1 MTDAEQIWTL
11 KRELAQTKLAL
22 YEARSEILKLAHD
35 AVRSELDALGDTWE
49 SPAATTGVE
58 IGCK

>member
-22 YEARSEILKLAHD
+22 YGAQNSFLQLA
-35 AVRSELDALGDTWE
+35 AEKVQAELAALGDKWIDPDAP
-49 SPAATTGVE
+49 PA
-58 IGCK
+58 